1 MIDPGTFSERLGRPG
16 FLNGATGMWLMYGA
30 SNACVPC
37 YRNPGYFTAIPSS
50 KSDDMPDHLV
60 VPEIESFH

>member
-1 MIDPGTFSERLGRPG
+1 
-16 FLNGATGMWLMYGA
+16 MWLMYGA

-37 YRNPGYFTAIPSS
+37 YRNPGYFTAMPSS
-50 KSDDMPDHLV
+50 KSDDMQGHLV